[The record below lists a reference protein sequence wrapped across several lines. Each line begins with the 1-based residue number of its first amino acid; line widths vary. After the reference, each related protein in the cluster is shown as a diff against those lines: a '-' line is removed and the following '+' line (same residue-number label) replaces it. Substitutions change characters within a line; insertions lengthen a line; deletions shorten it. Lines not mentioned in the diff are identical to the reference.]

1 MSIGQKKRDRQ
12 LISETLGVD
21 VRGGDGWKAKSDNA
35 DKSIRLAKVTY
46 NDGVFRTEK
55 KLIRPIGVEP
65 MASS

>member
-55 KLIRPIGVEP
+55 KLICPIGVEP